1 MTRLLPR
8 LLCLAALVP
17 SAAAGGAKAIR
28 LFAEGEDFAVERGD
42 WQAVPWG
49 ENYYAATFAVTFLSR
64 KACLGAP
71 AQCQEAVAV
80 QQVAIPA
87 AADYQVAARFEQP
100 YRFAVEFT
108 VEIRQ
113 KGKAVYRETFG
124 RLEDPK
130 IWAFNKH
137 QRVPMHRYSWGG
149 TDNIVWQTKG
159 AAKLAAGPATLRLI
173 AGPQLDGDK
182 PRAMAAKRH
191 VDVLCLTNDTAGLE
205 TQRQKARYLEL
216 DGWLTQAGDLFV
228 RFTNPPDG
236 LGPCIPIVAPVNN
249 GQHSPYW
256 VHVRDWPTTRV
267 LKSGR
272 LTSPT
277 SYRVIRATGALVSP
291 QALAPELD
299 PAKLTTIPDAEYL
312 QPGDASG
319 WVPLGPVCDALCD
332 CVWFPQARY
341 KGRKDKQLDLIV
353 ELAVPGYGGALT
365 PIRKVRVKGVPGT
378 ISPVSFLIP
387 GDAAKQAWLA
397 KHKGG
402 VIRTQLEW
410 LQWLNAQVARFP
422 KRGSVPKRL
431 PVYGLMGFSGAMRQ
445 DNALGQEATKLALAL
460 GSNTL
465 THMDTPWAERLGVPR
480 RRTACI
486 THWRPGTLEAMG
498 KRIADA
504 KAKGQLDQI
513 GIVSFGDEIHIPPA
527 KADDAKFAAWL
538 KARGVEWDAEARF
551 TTKRQDP
558 LYYYSRLWAV
568 EAGIAHYAEHTKLLE
583 QRIGPHV
590 RTGANYSPHANY
602 LVTDL
607 QWVRPFKLRAMTMP
621 WSEDYVWGVP
631 EISVQTV
638 GYLTSAFRCGAK
650 YHGLPILMYVMPHTP
665 GETPRDFRLSFYTAI
680 AHGAKAIHY
689 FCAVPLCVGYTENHI
704 LTDDLPMW
712 RAVHQATHDAG
723 VFEDYVLDGTVRPA
737 QVGLLLSSVDE
748 ILTGDTNFKGAVH
761 NAERK
766 ALYVALRHSQV
777 PVDFVTEDDVIDGR
791 AKGYRLI
798 YVTQEY
804 LHSRAVEALTDWA
817 KAGGTVVALCGGGFR
832 NELDRPNPAAEA
844 LYGAKGGDIV
854 RDPAMTQILAKQ
866 DLPPARPVDRVKWG
880 TLRRVAA
887 IAWQQRLALAGGQ
900 PLGRFTDGSP
910 AVVEKRHGK
919 GRAVLFGFLP
929 ALAWLRGGLPL
940 RPPDRG
946 SRDSA
951 YSHFLPT
958 AMDAA
963 LRRRLVDDF
972 LPEGFARPVTCSE
985 RLVETTCIDTPR
997 PPRLA
1002 VPLLNYSGEPIASLT
1017 VAIRGLPRARSV
1029 RSVRQGKLEPRF
1041 AGRALFVHLPL
1052 DVTDMLLI
1060 DR

>member
-1 MTRLLPR
+1 MRHSFPLL
-8 LLCLAALVP
+8 LSLACLAA
-17 SAAAGGAKAIR
+17 AAGQKPVR
-28 LFAEGEDFAVERGD
+28 LFAEAEDFKVEKGEWRE
-42 WQAVPWG
+42 VPYG
-49 ENYYAATFAVTFLSR
+49 ENYFAGTFAVTFLSR

-80 QQVAIPA
+80 RAVAIPYA
-87 AADYQVAARFEQP
+87 SDYQVAARFEQP
-100 YRFAVEFT
+100 WNFAVEFT
-108 VEIRQ
+108 VAIEQ
-113 KGKAVYRETFG
+113 GGKEVYREAFG

-137 QRVPMHRYSWGG
+137 ERAPMVRYTWGG
-149 TDNIVWQTKG
+149 TDNIVWQMKG

-173 AGPQLDGDK
+173 ATAQMDGDQ

-191 VDVLCLTNDTAGLE
+191 VDVICLTNDTAGLE
-205 TQRQKARYLEL
+205 IQKQKARYLEL

-236 LGPCIPIVAPVNN
+236 LGPCIPIVAPNVQ

-277 SYRVIRATGALVSP
+277 SYRVVRATGALVP
-291 QALAPELD
+291 PEALAPELD
-299 PAKLTTIPDAEYL
+299 PEQLKSVPDAEYL
-312 QPGDASG
+312 QPGDTSG
-319 WVPLGPVCDALCD
+319 WVPLGPVCDALND
-332 CVWFPQARY
+332 CVWFPKAQY
-341 KGRKDKQLDLIV
+341 KEPKGKEIDLVI
-353 ELAVPGYGGALT
+353 EFAVPGHGGALT
-365 PIRKVRVKGVPGT
+365 PIRKLRVKGTPGT

-387 GDAAKQAWLA
+387 GDVARQARRAKE
-397 KHKGG
+397 KEG

-410 LQWLNAQVARFP
+410 LTWLRDEIGAWP
-422 KRGSVPKRL
+422 KRGAAPKRL

-445 DNALGQEATKLALAL
+445 EGEIGRVATEIAVAL

-465 THMDTPWAERLGVPR
+465 THMDTPWAERLGVPK

-486 THWRPGTLEAMG
+486 THWRPGTLEAMD
-498 KRIADA
+498 KRVAEA
-504 KAKGQLDQI
+504 KAKGQLGQI

-538 KARGVEWDAEARF
+538 EARGVAWDGEAKF
-551 TTKRQDP
+551 TAKREDP
-558 LYYYSRLWAV
+558 LYYYSRLWAI
-568 EAGIAHYAEHTKLLE
+568 ESGIAHYAEHTRLLE

-607 QWVRPFKLRAMTMP
+607 QWVRPFKMRGMTMP

-631 EISVQTV
+631 EISVQIV

-650 YHGLPILMYVMPHTP
+650 YHKLPILMYVMPHTP
-665 GETPRDFRLSFYTAI
+665 GETPSDFRRSCYTAI

-689 FCAVPLCVGYTENHI
+689 FCAVPMCVGYTENHI
-704 LTDDLPMW
+704 DTDDLPMW
-712 RAVHQATHDAG
+712 RAVHEATHDAG
-723 VFEDYVLDGTVRPA
+723 VFEDYVMDGTVRPA

-748 ILTGDTNFKGAVH
+748 VLGGYTNFKGGIH

-777 PVDFVTEDDVIDGR
+777 PVDFVTEDDLIDGR
-791 AKGYRLI
+791 AKGYKLI

-804 LHSRAVEALTDWA
+804 LHSKAVKALTAWA
-817 KAGGTVVALCGGGFR
+817 EAGGTVVALCGGGFR
-832 NELDRPNPAAEA
+832 NEFGKPNPDAEA
-844 LYGAKGGDIV
+844 LYGAKGGTIDK
-854 RDPAMTQILAKQ
+854 DPAVTQILPKQ
-866 DLPPARPVDRVKWG
+866 DLPPATPRATVKWG
-880 TLRRVAA
+880 TLARIEVL
-887 IAWQQRLALAGGQ
+887 AWKQRLSRAGGRA
-900 PLGRFTDGSP
+900 LGRFSDGAA
-910 AVVEKRHGK
+910 AVIEKRHGK
-919 GRAVLFGFLP
+919 GRAVLVGFLP
-929 ALAWLRGGLPL
+929 AVAWLKTGLPM
-940 RPPDRG
+940 RPVDRG
-946 SRDSA
+946 ARFQD

-958 AMDAA
+958 AMDER
-963 LRRRLVDDF
+963 LRRQLVDAF
-972 LPEGFARPVTCSE
+972 LPDGFVRPVECSE
-985 RLVETTCIDTPR
+985 RLVETTCIDTAT

-1002 VPLLNYSGEPIASLT
+1002 VPLINYTGEPIASLT
-1017 VAIRGLPRARSV
+1017 VRVRGLRKVKAV
-1029 RSVRQGKLEPRF
+1029 RSVVQGKLEPRF
-1041 AGRALFVHLPL
+1041 EGGTMVITLGLQPA
-1052 DVTDMLLI
+1052 DMLLI